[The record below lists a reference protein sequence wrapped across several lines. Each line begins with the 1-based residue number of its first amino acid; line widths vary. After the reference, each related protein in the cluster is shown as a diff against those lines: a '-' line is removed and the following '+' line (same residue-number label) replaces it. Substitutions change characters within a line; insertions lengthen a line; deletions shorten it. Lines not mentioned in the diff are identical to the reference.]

1 MLQVLIVENDLSFR
15 QMFKSDLLRQFPK
28 VEVIE
33 AMDGK
38 ELFKKLASF
47 PIDLIFMDVRLP
59 GQNGLELT
67 RKIKEDRQDISVII
81 LSSYDYPEYRQAALS
96 YGANAFIV
104 KDSINREGTS
114 NIVRCHL
121 EAKHNG
127 RKPICVQLEGQ

>member
-15 QMFKSDLLRQFPK
+15 ETFKSDLLRQFPK

-33 AMDGK
+33 ATDGI
-38 ELFKKLASF
+38 ELFKKLTSF
-47 PIDLIFMDVRLP
+47 PIDIIFMDIRLP

-67 RKIKEDRQDISVII
+67 RTIKVDHRDISIII

-96 YGANAFIV
+96 YGANGFIV

-114 NIVRCHL
+114 RVVKCHL